1 MISDLVAPA
10 LAALSLLLLSSAIG
24 IPMIR
29 KLILMHEARH
39 ELRMGSAGFLRT
51 MAGWLAIVV
60 WLLLTWFVS
69 TVLGDWGATGDLD
82 GAIAR
87 SQVRLWII
95 IEILAALADS

>member
-10 LAALSLLLLSSAIG
+10 LAALSLLVVSAAIG

-29 KLILMHEARH
+29 KLILVHEARH
-39 ELRMGSAGFLRT
+39 ELRVGSAGFLRT
-51 MAGWLAIVV
+51 MAGWVVIVV
-60 WLLLTWFVS
+60 WLLLTWFVA

-82 GAIAR
+82 GAINR
-87 SQVRLWII
+87 SQIRLWII